1 MVAVRFI
8 KKLNTFSQ
16 KCGRLRLYHT
26 LKIEERDGIA
36 IIKVDQTSKKSNA
49 LEERFLLELSRCYDE
64 LNKNEKINSVIVM
77 SGKSES
83 FLSGIDG
90 DLISSL
96 KTDSQ
101 ISSLCRKSQEILN
114 LISGGRL
121 SFIAAIHG
129 AALGFGLELA
139 LACHYRIA
147 SKSPVTKLGLPE
159 VRLGLLP
166 CAGGTQRL
174 PQLIGLQSTL
184 PLLLKGNVI
193 DAVQAH
199 KIGLVD
205 EITER
210 IGPSDLSSDENTRKF
225 LKEVA
230 IKVSKEMFAGR
241 INLER
246 KFRFNSAAQTLNAA
260 LKYICRENPTIR
272 NYIFKKTKEKILK
285 ETHAL
290 YPAPLQILEVVKTG
304 LECGLTKGLEHEARV
319 FAELFRT
326 SESKALVGLASE
338 EKACR
343 QPPAPWV
350 SRSPRKVENI
360 HIIGAGLIGAGIAEV
375 SLSKFNVFIK
385 DATDSAIA
393 RGLEQIGASLQSR
406 VVKGHLSQFESDKLM
421 ESIQTTTG
429 FKFTKK
435 CDFIFE
441 AVPESLNN
449 KQQII
454 EQLNERIPAHCI
466 IATNTSSISVEE
478 IAKIAKRPELVLG
491 MHYFTP
497 VSETKLLEI
506 IPHSTTS
513 PEAVATAFAVGAKQG
528 KVGIVVKDTPGFY
541 VNRCIGPYLNE
552 CLRLLSE
559 GTDPIR
565 LDEAL
570 TLYGFP
576 IGPLAYADAIGLD
589 FFEQVL
595 SSLQGHLGSCVEHTT
610 ELTFLGRMVN
620 EGFVGQKT
628 GKGFYLK
635 DKRMKGS
642 RVLNSE
648 ALKFIKKYKKSV
660 VDAELSLHDLQRRP
674 TFLLVNEAARCLQ
687 DEVIMSPSVGDLG
700 LVLGC
705 GFPPCKGGPFRFLD
719 SFGLQKFIDQMRRYR
734 DALGVRF
741 EPASLL
747 LDYAKANKKFYS

>member
-1 MVAVRFI
+1 
-8 KKLNTFSQ
+8 
-16 KCGRLRLYHT
+16 
-26 LKIEERDGIA
+26 
-36 IIKVDQTSKKSNA
+36 
-49 LEERFLLELSRCYDE
+49 
-64 LNKNEKINSVIVM
+64 M

-147 SKSPVTKLGLPE
+147 SKVNQVGYLQLCFYS
-159 VRLGLLP
+159 LLNS
-166 CAGGTQRL
+166 R
-174 PQLIGLQSTL
+174 
-184 PLLLKGNVI
+184 LLLSWVCQKF
-193 DAVQAH
+193 DLACFPAQAH

-528 KVGIVVKDTPGFY
+528 KVGIVVKDTPVIREGSGRGIPMSSSINIFDCY
-541 VNRCIGPYLNE
+541 ME
-552 CLRLLSE
+552 RLE
-559 GTDPIR
+559 GKRTI
-565 LDEAL
+565 LL
-570 TLYGFP
+570 
-576 IGPLAYADAIGLD
+576 
-589 FFEQVL
+589 
-595 SSLQGHLGSCVEHTT
+595 T
-610 ELTFLGRMVN
+610 ELKNRNFGFSLVN
-620 EGFVGQKT
+620 VKEPVQ
-628 GKGFYLK
+628 FYMHHRLK
-635 DKRMKGS
+635 ILWRSNSYSS
-642 RVLNSE
+642 RLEDENGVVREQDNVTVMLNS
-648 ALKFIKKYKKSV
+648 IYS
-660 VDAELSLHDLQRRP
+660 
-674 TFLLVNEAARCLQ
+674 
-687 DEVIMSPSVGDLG
+687 
-700 LVLGC
+700 
-705 GFPPCKGGPFRFLD
+705 
-719 SFGLQKFIDQMRRYR
+719 
-734 DALGVRF
+734 
-741 EPASLL
+741 ASMQESNDNNGKL
-747 LDYAKANKKFYS
+747 FS